1 MLGLVGQLPQE
12 HPQKIFGNV
21 TFLQIITINSNQIFA
36 GKKNYFIFLNE
47 TYRLVLHT
55 VPPKIV
61 PPVIKTRVLYMA

>member
-1 MLGLVGQLPQE
+1 MVFKTFFYSLKLIKYSMVLKSIELSQK

-47 TYRLVLHT
+47 T
-55 VPPKIV
+55 
-61 PPVIKTRVLYMA
+61 